1 MTNKAQK
8 QLEASSPFPLSNN
21 SAPNTELK
29 PSRFQLLSFP
39 NSGLKFLS
47 TYSIVG
53 IELLLGLLIGFIF
66 TAVGAGAGASILSGI
81 TAGAL
86 IFYVDRFLFKIEL
99 QPNKNARQLGQAIV
113 GLSIGISL
121 SHVHILDM
129 VFQLPILIFPTLFLL
144 LCSFI
149 IGYIYSRIGQ
159 VDLLTALLAVVPG
172 NIGIMAS
179 IAADCGKNVSLV
191 SLVQL
196 IRFTAIILL
205 VPIITNVSTPHDVN
219 AIASSI
225 VKDLL
230 HFDPIYLI
238 LLFLVLSITL
248 FTAWIGSQ
256 WKIPAAYLFCSIL
269 VGVLFNALLS
279 WLPVVPHLNF
289 SLPTLINLVGQTLL
303 GITIGEYWGINSN
316 LGKRTVALS
325 LIPVML
331 TFLAGFIAAGIIMLF
346 TQWDWLT
353 CLLVASPGG
362 SPEMI
367 SIALVLHQNV
377 ETVTAA
383 HLIRLMAINMYLP
396 ILVWSLEKTGIDRVR
411 TQTHTT

>member
-1 MTNKAQK
+1 MTNKDQK
-8 QLEASSPFPLSNN
+8 RLEASSPFPLSNN
-21 SAPNTELK
+21 SAPAPELK
-29 PSRFQLLSFP
+29 ISWFQLLSFAY
-39 NSGLKFLS
+39 SGLKFLS
-47 TYSIVG
+47 SYSIVY
-53 IELLLGLLIGFIF
+53 IEILVGLLIGFVF
-66 TAVGAGAGASILSGI
+66 TAIGAGAGASIISGI
-81 TAGAL
+81 TSGAL
-86 IFYVDRFLFKIEL
+86 VFYVYRSIYEIEVK
-99 QPNKNARQLGQAIV
+99 PNKNARQLGQAIV

-121 SHVHILDM
+121 SHSHILEIG
-129 VFQLPILIFPTLFLL
+129 VQLPILIFPTLFLL
-144 LCSFI
+144 TCSFI

-159 VDLLTALLAVVPG
+159 IDLLTALLAVVPG

-179 IAADCGKNVSLV
+179 IAADYGKNVSVV

-225 VKDLL
+225 VQELL

-248 FTAWIGSQ
+248 FAARLGSQ
-256 WKIPAAYLFCSIL
+256 WKIPAAYLFCSII
-269 VGVLFNALLS
+269 VGVFFNALLS

-303 GITIGEYWGINSN
+303 GITIGEYWGSNSN

-331 TFLAGFIAAGIIMLF
+331 TFLAGFIAAGIIKLF
-346 TQWDWLT
+346 SHWDWLT

-367 SIALVLHQNV
+367 SIALVLNQNV

-396 ILVWSLEKTGIDRVR
+396 ILVWSLEKTGIDKV
-411 TQTHTT
+411 TSQTPAT

>member
-1 MTNKAQK
+1 MTNKEQK
-8 QLEASSPFPLSNN
+8 SSEASSPFPLSNN
-21 SAPNTELK
+21 SVPNTELK
-29 PSRFQLLSFP
+29 TSSFQLLSFA
-39 NSGLKFLS
+39 NSVLKFVS
-47 TYSIVG
+47 SYSIVC
-53 IELLLGLLIGFIF
+53 IEILVGLLIGFAF

-86 IFYVDRFLFKIEL
+86 IFYVYRFLYEIEIK
-99 QPNKNARQLGQAIV
+99 PNKNARQLGQAIV

-121 SHVHILDM
+121 SHSHLLEIG
-129 VFQLPILIFPTLFLL
+129 FQLPILIFPTLFLL

-159 VDLLTALLAVVPG
+159 IDLLTALLAVVPG

-179 IAADCGKNVSLV
+179 IAADYGKNVSVV

-196 IRFTAIILL
+196 IRFSAIVLL

-238 LLFLVLSITL
+238 LLFLVLSVTL
-248 FTAWIGSQ
+248 FAARLGSQ
-256 WKIPAAYLFCSIL
+256 WNIPAAYLFCSIL
-269 VGVLFNALLS
+269 VGVFFNALLS

-303 GITIGEYWGINSN
+303 GITIGEYWGSNSN

-331 TFLAGFIAAGIIMLF
+331 TFLAGFIAAGIIRLF
-346 TQWDWLT
+346 THWDWLT

-396 ILVWSLEKTGIDRVR
+396 LLVWSLEKTGIDRVT
-411 TQTHTT
+411 TQTTTT